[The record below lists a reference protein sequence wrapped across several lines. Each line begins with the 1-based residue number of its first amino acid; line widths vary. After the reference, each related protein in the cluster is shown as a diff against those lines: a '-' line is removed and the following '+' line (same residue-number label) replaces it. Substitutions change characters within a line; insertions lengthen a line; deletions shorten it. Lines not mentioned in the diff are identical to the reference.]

1 MLGLTLW
8 GAASCGQREV
18 ESEGTYFD
26 RKIAPILRGS
36 CVTSPTGSQCHIV
49 ADDRGNALGNL
60 DVTSYEMVAKR
71 RDLLAKYGPYGMPAL
86 LAKAVSPQ
94 NLKLTHYDFKDVI
107 ITTDI
112 PHAGG
117 SILDTGSAGF
127 RTVLTWLERGATK
140 NNASPAKPEFEK
152 DPCVQTIGSD
162 PLFNPNVDPTAKD
175 YQTFLDTVNPW
186 LVKNCAAGNCHGST
200 EAAFPISCGEDE
212 RQKRWN
218 YFSASDYVATPP
230 NFSFSE
236 ILTRALN
243 PAYGGVYH
251 PGGWVFDSTDNET
264 YKAVLA
270 WVTEHGG
277 PTNVPKEAGFDFF
290 ARRVQ
295 PMLVKRGCLLLGC
308 HSSPVFNEFRPRP
321 PSGGHFGIASTRHNY
336 HDILKQ
342 MAIESPDPNAGR
354 LIRKNLEP
362 GVGKP
367 GIRHRGGPLFAQGG
381 DPAACDLVAAETG
394 DLDKQSPYCVL
405 VAWITKERAERMK
418 NLPPLQGIVYV
429 KRAPSNKPETMQ
441 DWETYRPGADL
452 RWVDASLD
460 ATGAMTT
467 GGGEKSLLGGC
478 GLTQASADV
487 RRPMVSWDGKK
498 IAFGARGAANEP
510 YKVYVMNADG
520 SACAP
525 EPTINAAPLD
535 YGNKAL
541 ETNGEMIHN
550 FDPAFAPDGTMV
562 FASSRGNLMSG
573 HLFPGPQRSAADPSK
588 LNANIYVLE
597 GGKIRQL
604 TFLSNQELYPAFKI
618 NGQMLVTAEKRT
630 PGFYQLAA
638 RRINLD
644 GGDYH
649 PLFGQRAHFGH
660 RQLTE
665 TSQLLDQNFVG
676 IASDKGA
683 AQLAGAL
690 VVINRSIGQDNVS
703 QNPDDYA
710 EDPDAL
716 DYAKTPFY
724 QRSLSNV
731 DPAATGRVGAPTQG
745 AYRNP
750 SALPNGDILV
760 SYAANVVDLGNINGN
775 FDVVSVNPTT
785 GQRTPLAGL
794 SDPAADEIWP
804 VAVFGRVN
812 RGVFRTTP
820 GGDSVFHGVV
830 YSKNDDDGTPRV
842 DRFQLNIVD
851 FPMIASMLF
860 QSTRSRRHVNEE
872 MKSFEAWASIPPHTT
887 AGLGKICRSFAECD
901 PANVA
906 SDDDGQVWAQ
916 RVKVGTVPLLSDG
929 SVKVQAPA
937 GYPVVLAVEQQLA
950 GESKPTLHHQRE
962 EFQFYPGEWLTL
974 SFRREVFNN
983 FCGGCHGPTTGK
995 EFDVSIKPDIIS
1007 HASKSEQR
1015 NAKPLDA
1022 VAPFM
1027 EALGAGKVTIKGPPF
1042 P

>member
-1 MLGLTLW
+1 MGAWEAAHMFESRPVALSLLLGLTLW
-8 GAASCGQREV
+8 GGASCSQRDV
-18 ESEGTYFD
+18 EAEGSYYD
-26 RKIAPILRGS
+26 RKISPILTGS
-36 CVTSPTGSQCHIV
+36 CVVSPTGSQCHIV

-71 RDLLAKYGPYGMPAL
+71 KDLLAKYGPYGMPAL

-94 NLKLTHYDFKDVI
+94 MLKLTHYDGQDVLI
-107 ITTDI
+107 QTDI

-127 RTVLTWLERGATK
+127 RTILAWLERGATK
-140 NNASPAKPEFEK
+140 NNAAPKQPEIER
-152 DPCVQTIGSD
+152 DPCVESIGTD
-162 PLFNPNVDPTAKD
+162 ALFDKTKDPTNPD
-175 YQTFLDTVNPW
+175 YQLFLDKVNPW
-186 LVKNCAAGNCHGST
+186 LVKNCAAGNCHGTT
-200 EAAFPISCGEDE
+200 EAAFPISCGKTDE
-212 RQKRWN
+212 QKRWN
-218 YFSASDYVATPP
+218 YFSASDYVAVSPQ
-230 NFSFSE
+230 FSE
-236 ILTRALN
+236 ILTRPLN

-251 PGGWVFDSTDNET
+251 QGGWVFDSTNDDD
-264 YKAVLA
+264 YKTVLDWA
-270 WVTEHGG
+270 TQHGG
-277 PTNVPKEAGFDFF
+277 PTNIPTDPGFDFF

-295 PMLVKRGCLLLGC
+295 PMLVKRGCVLLGC

-321 PSGGHFGIASTRHNY
+321 PSGGHFGIASSRHNY
-336 HDILKQ
+336 HDVLKQ
-342 MAIESPDPNAGR
+342 VAIESPDPNAGR

-362 GVGKP
+362 GPGNP
-367 GIRHRGGPLFAQGG
+367 GIRHRGGPLFALGG
-381 DPAACDLVAAETG
+381 DPSACDLQAAETG
-394 DLDKQSPYCVL
+394 PLDEQTPYCVL
-405 VAWITKERAERMK
+405 VAWIAKERAERLK
-418 NLPPLQGIVYV
+418 NLPPLSGIVYV
-429 KRAPSNKPETMQ
+429 KRAPLGQPETMQ

-460 ATGAMTT
+460 ANGAITS
-467 GGGEKSLLGGC
+467 GGGDASLLGGC
-478 GLTQASADV
+478 GLNATTADV
-487 RRPMVSWDGKK
+487 RRPMVSWDGKR
-498 IAFGARGAANEP
+498 IAFGARSAASEP

-525 EPTINAAPLD
+525 EPIINAPPTDNTGAPVPD
-535 YGNKAL
+535 
-541 ETNGEMIHN
+541 NGELIHN
-550 FDPAFAPDGTMV
+550 FDPAFAPDGGIV
-562 FASSRGNLMSG
+562 FTSSRGNILAG
-573 HLFPGPQRSAADPSK
+573 HMFPGPQRSAADPSK
-588 LNANIYVLE
+588 LNANLYVLE
-597 GGKIRQL
+597 KGKVRQV
-604 TFLSNQELYPAFKI
+604 TFLSNQEMYPAFKI
-618 NGQMLVTAEKRT
+618 NGQLLMTTEKRT

-660 RQLTE
+660 LQLTE

-676 IASDKGA
+676 IASDRGA
-683 AQLAGAL
+683 ANLAGAL

-716 DYAKTPFY
+716 EYAKTPFY
-724 QRSLSNV
+724 QRSLTNV
-731 DPAATGRVGAPTQG
+731 DPAATGRVGQPTQG

-750 SALPNGDILV
+750 SLLPNGDILV
-760 SYAANVVDLGNINGN
+760 SYAANVVDLGNFSGN
-775 FDVVSVNPTT
+775 FDVVAVDPAT
-785 GQRTPLAGL
+785 GQRTPLPGL

-804 VAVFGRVN
+804 VAVFGRID

-830 YSKNDDDGTPRV
+830 YQEDDDQKRT

-851 FPMIASMLF
+851 FPMIAAMLF
-860 QSTRSRRHVNEE
+860 QSTRSGRHVNTE
-872 MKSFEAWASIPPHTT
+872 MKSFEAWASVPPNI
-887 AGLGKICRSFAECD
+887 KSFAEAS
-901 PANVA
+901 PNVA
-906 SDDDGQVWAQ
+906 EDEYGKVWAY
-916 RVKVGTVPLLSDG
+916 RVKVGTVPLLADG

-937 GYPVVLAVEQQLA
+937 GYPVVLAVEQQLK
-950 GESKPTLHHQRE
+950 GDTKPTLHHQRE
-962 EFQFYPGEWLTL
+962 ELQFYPGEWLTL

-1007 HASKSEQR
+1007 HASKSDQR

-1022 VAPFM
+1022 ASGFKPETFM
-1027 EALGAGKVTIKGPPF
+1027 GPPY